1 MELGIRSVTTTSTLK
16 NLILSCAKSKIPL
29 LIHGKPGIGK
39 SYTVRD
45 VVTNTMKINFL
56 DMRFSQ
62 LPPEDISGLPVPIK
76 VGDRQYATIR
86 SLPDFL
92 PKEGKGCL
100 FMDEINQASPAVLN
114 ALFQLILDRELLGG
128 FYKLPDGWFII
139 AACNDFEFN
148 KNVTEFE
155 PPLNDR
161 FLHVNF
167 NPKSDEWL
175 KWAKDHNISQ
185 LICDFISSNAD
196 CLYGSDSMITEN
208 VVFPSARS
216 WERVDIFEK
225 QFENKEID
233 LNTLSWLVAGLVG
246 QTTAEEYF
254 KFTNIY
260 RENPEGAQN
269 LPKEKDPLTA
279 EFWDP
284 TSKNDG
290 DYFNLEKWYNQAK
303 DYYKRDLEI
312 LNKLIERAKALELTD
327 PIIINY
333 KKSSLDLGRYL
344 LLPTL
349 LKNFMNLKAEMVVR
363 FFQKLWGSDKD
374 KVMNVI
380 SKMIPSFAEEV
391 FKGYPELKS
400 VFKLEDLNTASNL
413 STGSVATF
421 SNVNS
426 LASVGGN
433 TDFDTKTDSN

>member
-128 FYKLPDGWFII
+128 SYKLPDGWFII

-167 NPKSDEWL
+167 NPKSEEWL

-185 LICDFISSNAD
+185 LICDFISANAD

-216 WERVDIFEK
+216 WERVNIFEK

-260 RENPEGAQN
+260 REDPEGAKK
-269 LPKEKDPLTA
+269 LPKEKDPLIA
-279 EFWDP
+279 QFWDP
-284 TSKNDG
+284 ESKNEG

-312 LNKLIERAKALELTD
+312 LNKLIEKAKDLELTD

-333 KKSSLDLGRYL
+333 KKSAFDIRRYIF
-344 LLPTL
+344 LPTL
-349 LKNFMNLKAEMVVR
+349 LKEFMNLKAEMVVR

-374 KVMNVI
+374 KFMKVI
-380 SKMIPSFAEEV
+380 SKMLPSFAEDIFEY
-391 FKGYPELKS
+391 YPELKS
-400 VFKLEDLNTASNL
+400 VFKLENLDIASNL
-413 STGSVATF
+413 SIGSVVNI
-421 SNVNS
+421 SNGNS
-426 LASVGGN
+426 LTSVDVN
-433 TDFDTKTDSN
+433 TDLCTKTDSN

>member
-128 FYKLPDGWFII
+128 SYKLPDGWFII

-167 NPKSDEWL
+167 NPKSEEWL
-175 KWAKDHNISQ
+175 KWAKDRNISQ
-185 LICDFISSNAD
+185 LICDFISANAD

-208 VVFPSARS
+208 IVFPSARS

-254 KFTNIY
+254 EFTNIY
-260 RENPEGAQN
+260 REDPEGAKK
-269 LPKEKDPLTA
+269 LPKEKDPLIA
-279 EFWDP
+279 QFWDP
-284 TSKNDG
+284 ESKNEG

-312 LNKLIERAKALELTD
+312 LNKLIEKAKDLELTD

-333 KKSSLDLGRYL
+333 KKSAFDIRRHIF
-344 LLPTL
+344 LPTL
-349 LKNFMNLKAEMVVR
+349 LKEFMNLKAEMVVR

-374 KVMNVI
+374 KFMKVI
-380 SKMIPSFAEEV
+380 SKMLPSFAEDIFEY
-391 FKGYPELKS
+391 YPELKS
-400 VFKLEDLNTASNL
+400 VFKLENLDIASNL
-413 STGSVATF
+413 SIGSVVNVSNGNSLTSVDVNTDLCTKTGS
-421 SNVNS
+421 N
-426 LASVGGN
+426 
-433 TDFDTKTDSN
+433 